1 MNWYVLHTKPRH
13 EKKVEEELISFVINA
28 YFPRRKKIKSWTDR
42 KKKIEIAALP
52 SMVLVK
58 INEKDINKVFQ
69 SIGVIRY
76 MFFDGKRAVV
86 KDEEVKMLKN
96 YLNGINEFSVIENS
110 KYKIGDDLNL
120 SNLNNEKGTVTK
132 ISNNKI
138 WVYLKSLCLSVK
150 LELA

>member
-1 MNWYVLHTKPRH
+1 
-13 EKKVEEELISFVINA
+13 
-28 YFPRRKKIKSWTDR
+28 
-42 KKKIEIAALP
+42 
-52 SMVLVK
+52 MVLVK